1 MSSPLEKL
9 QLTLGYQFAN
19 PDLLSLALTHRS
31 MSKLNYERL
40 EFLGDALLD
49 FVIGEIL
56 YFRFEDASEGELSR
70 LRASFVNKSAL
81 ANIGRQLELGSL
93 VKLGAG
99 EAKSGG
105 KQRES
110 ILADVV
116 EAIVAAVYL
125 DGGLEASK
133 SVVLSLTAEMFE
145 NPRQEAQTKDAKTRL
160 QELLQARSL
169 PLPVYKVLEI
179 GGEAHEQTFH
189 VECRTALLEEPT
201 RGTGPSKRSAE
212 QHAAELAIAATENS
226 NDNE

>member
-9 QLTLGYQFAN
+9 QLKLGYQFAN

-31 MSKLNYERL
+31 MSQSNYERL

-56 YFRFEDASEGELSR
+56 YFRFQDASEGELSR
-70 LRASFVNKSAL
+70 LRANFVNKSAL
-81 ANIGRQLELGSL
+81 ASLGKQLELGSL
-93 VKLGAG
+93 VKLGTG

-116 EAIVAAVYL
+116 EALIAAVYL
-125 DGGLEASK
+125 DGGLEACK
-133 SVVLSLTAEMFE
+133 SVVQDLTAEMLK

-169 PLPVYKVLEI
+169 PLPTYKVMEI
-179 GGEAHEQTFH
+179 TGEAHDQTFH
-189 VECRTALLEEPT
+189 VECRSALTEQAT
-201 RGTGPSKRSAE
+201 QGSGPSKRSAE
-212 QHAAELAIAATENS
+212 QNAAQLAVEALEKS

>member
-31 MSKLNYERL
+31 MSQLNYERL

-56 YFRFEDASEGELSR
+56 YFRFQDASEGELSR

-81 ANIGRQLELGSL
+81 AGLGKQLDLGSL
-93 VKLGAG
+93 VKLGTG

-116 EAIVAAVYL
+116 EALIAAVYL
-125 DGGLEASK
+125 DGGLEACK
-133 SVVLSLTAEMFE
+133 SVVQRLTAEMLE

-179 GGEAHEQTFH
+179 SGEAHEQTFH
-189 VECRTALLEEPT
+189 VECRSALTEQAT
-201 RGTGPSKRSAE
+201 QGAGPSKRSAE
-212 QHAAELAIAATENS
+212 QNAAQLAVEAVEKS